1 MIKRYS
7 VAGAAVAMSLLLAG
21 CIEVEQHPA
30 YADGQY
36 AGKRDNRV
44 ADTSYKG
51 DNAAWKA
58 AIVARTKTQNEYNR
72 ANP

>member
-1 MIKRYS
+1 MMIRNCVT
-7 VAGAAVAMSLLLAG
+7 VALLGVTLAG
-21 CIEVEQHPA
+21 CLEVDQHPA

-44 ADTSYKG
+44 ADVTFRG
-51 DNAAWKA
+51 DNAAWKK
-58 AIVARTKTQNEYNR
+58 AITERAKTQNEYNR